1 MSFLSSTAVIDAVL
15 TKKGREL
22 LASGQFNPTKFALAD
37 DEIDYGLL
45 SLEDGESQILDTK
58 ILEASSLGNDANTQ
72 LRYKLIIS
80 EGQLLIPQISI
91 EPNDV
96 NTVVYDILEVRLS
109 TTDGGSDNSYTVV
122 NNNSY
127 VTINPYKAIYE
138 LNKQTYIA
146 QSGKNYQAILNQL
159 NSLKGLYGGVI
170 TPNPS
175 PNPQPIQTE
184 NPVGQ
189 PSPIVTG
196 DYTYPESYVTKS
208 NGQGDNHKFFL
219 FVFTPTTNAIKLN
232 ISGNNSGAVAEFQ
245 VSKVGT
251 VIQPIKNIEVD

>member
-45 SLEDGESQILDTK
+45 SLEDGESQILNTK

-72 LRYKLIIS
+72 LKYKLIIS
-80 EGQLLIPQISI
+80 DGQLLIPQISI
-91 EPNDV
+91 EPN
-96 NTVVYDILEVRLS
+96 NITSIVYDIIEVRLT
-109 TTDGGSDNSYTVV
+109 TTDGGTDNSYTIV
-122 NNNSY
+122 NNNQY

-159 NSLKGLYGGVI
+159 NILKGIYGVGVVGGQGLI
-170 TPNPS
+170 TADNPANFGS
-175 PNPQPIQTE
+175 Q
-184 NPVGQ
+184 
-189 PSPIVTG
+189 
-196 DYTYPESYVTKS
+196 YTYPETYVTKPVGVDGS
-208 NGQGDNHKFFL
+208 HKFFL
-219 FVFTPTTNAIKLN
+219 FSFVPTNNLIKVN
-232 ISGNNSGAVAEFQ
+232 VSGNNSGAVAEF
-245 VSKVGT
+245 GIRRIRTT
-251 VIQPIKNIEVD
+251 VVQQQEPEVD

>member
-45 SLEDGESQILDTK
+45 SLEDGESKILETK

-72 LRYKLIIS
+72 LKYKLIIS

-91 EPNDV
+91 EPNNV
-96 NTVVYDILEVRLS
+96 NTIVYDILEVRLN
-109 TTDGGSDNSYTVV
+109 TTDGGIDNSYTVV
-122 NNNSY
+122 NNSQF

-138 LNKQTYIA
+138 LNKQTYIS

-159 NSLKGLYGGVI
+159 NILKGIYGGGGGVI
-170 TPNPS
+170 GAQN
-175 PNPQPIQTE
+175 QPI
-184 NPVGQ
+184 
-189 PSPIVTG
+189 TG
-196 DYTYPESYVTKS
+196 SQYTYPETYVTRPV
-208 NGQGDNHKFFL
+208 GQDGSHKFFL
-219 FVFTPTTNAIKLN
+219 FTFVPTDNLIKLN
-232 ISGNNSGAVAEFQ
+232 ISGNNSGAISEFGIT
-245 VSKVGT
+245 KIGT
-251 VIQPIKNIEVD
+251 AIQPILSEE